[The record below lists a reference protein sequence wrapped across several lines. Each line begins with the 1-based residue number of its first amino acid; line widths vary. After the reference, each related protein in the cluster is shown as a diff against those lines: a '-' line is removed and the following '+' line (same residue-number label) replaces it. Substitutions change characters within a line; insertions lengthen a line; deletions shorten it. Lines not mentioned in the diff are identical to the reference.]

1 MCSPSVHFQEP
12 PSFLFVTHLYYSD
25 LIWVTKLPAQDA
37 PVGFYGTGVT
47 VLGFHGAS
55 SLRQRVF
62 YSDARFSIEKEQPPA
77 TNSQRAQYASFT
89 RRSCESATSCQWIQL
104 SGYNKRP
111 RIFRYG
117 VFFKNKPAMTY
128 SPTPTKVQYHRREE
142 S

>member
-1 MCSPSVHFQEP
+1 M
-12 PSFLFVTHLYYSD
+12 
-25 LIWVTKLPAQDA
+25 
-37 PVGFYGTGVT
+37 GFYGTGVT

-62 YSDARFSIEKEQPPA
+62 YSDARFSITKERPQLPIRSAHNTPA
-77 TNSQRAQYASFT
+77 SRDTHA
-89 RRSCESATSCQWIQL
+89 ESATRI

>member
-1 MCSPSVHFQEP
+1 MGERGDYIHQEAKVCSPSVHFQEP

-62 YSDARFSIEKEQPPA
+62 YSDARFSIEKEQPQLPIRSAHNTPA
-77 TNSQRAQYASFT
+77 SRGAHANLPHRV
-89 RRSCESATSCQWIQL
+89 
-104 SGYNKRP
+104 SGYNS
-111 RIFRYG
+111 
-117 VFFKNKPAMTY
+117 ADT
-128 SPTPTKVQYHRREE
+128 TKDPVSFDTGSFSKINRR
-142 S
+142 

>member
-1 MCSPSVHFQEP
+1 MFTKCSLSGTSQL
-12 PSFLFVTHLYYSD
+12 SFCDTPLLFRPHLGHQATRTGCPCGFLRHWGYS
-25 LIWVTKLPAQDA
+25 
-37 PVGFYGTGVT
+37 TGVSRRKFSAAT
-47 VLGFHGAS
+47 GFLYRRTLQHREGAT
-55 SLRQRVF
+55 
-62 YSDARFSIEKEQPPA
+62 PA